1 MALKNLMVHLSK
13 SDRTPQRLEAAV
25 GLARKHNARLVG
37 VFGQLADAMR
47 IGVVPSWPPESYVE
61 AREASKA
68 QFEAAT
74 AGLPDV
80 EWVDVNR
87 GSEALVTL
95 RMVEI
100 ARSFDLVVMGQYRDP
115 AQSFAP
121 PDLCEDMVLNSG
133 RPVLIIPYIRTHI
146 ELGKRPM
153 VAWTNARE
161 AARALND
168 ALPLIEGCEE
178 VLLFSSLEEGDEGNP
193 HAEVAKHLAAHGI
206 KCRSRIEF
214 LDENIG
220 VMDAMLNSI
229 TDASVDLLVMG
240 AHTPS
245 KRPFLSHGSGTRF
258 ILRHMTVPVLM
269 AH

>member
-1 MALKNLMVHLSK
+1 
-13 SDRTPQRLEAAV
+13 
-25 GLARKHNARLVG
+25 
-37 VFGQLADAMR
+37 
-47 IGVVPSWPPESYVE
+47 
-61 AREASKA
+61 
-68 QFEAAT
+68 
-74 AGLPDV
+74 
-80 EWVDVNR
+80 
-87 GSEALVTL
+87 
-95 RMVEI
+95 
-100 ARSFDLVVMGQYRDP
+100 
-115 AQSFAP
+115 
-121 PDLCEDMVLNSG
+121 
-133 RPVLIIPYIRTHI
+133 
-146 ELGKRPM
+146 M

-178 VLLFSSLEEGDEGNP
+178 VVLFSSVEGEENP
-193 HAEVAKHLAAHGI
+193 HAEVAKHLAAHGL
-206 KCRSRIEF
+206 KCRSRIEV

-229 TDASVDLLVMG
+229 SDASVDLLVMG

>member
-13 SDRTPQRLEAAV
+13 SDRTAQRLEAAV

-61 AREASKA
+61 AREASQA

-74 AGLPDV
+74 AGLPNA

-87 GSEALVTL
+87 GSEALVTQ
-95 RMVEI
+95 RVVEI
-100 ARSFDLVVMGQYRDP
+100 ARCFDLVVMGQYRDP
-115 AQSFAP
+115 ALSFAP
-121 PDLCEDMVLNSG
+121 PDLCEDVVLNSG

-146 ELGKRPM
+146 ELGRRPM

-178 VLLFSSLEEGDEGNP
+178 VVLFSSVEGEENP
-193 HAEVAKHLAAHGI
+193 HAEVAKHLAAHGL
-206 KCRSRIEF
+206 KCRSRIEV

-229 TDASVDLLVMG
+229 SDASVDLLVMG
-240 AHTPS
+240 AHTPT
-245 KRPFLSHGSGTRF
+245 KRPFMNHGSGTRF